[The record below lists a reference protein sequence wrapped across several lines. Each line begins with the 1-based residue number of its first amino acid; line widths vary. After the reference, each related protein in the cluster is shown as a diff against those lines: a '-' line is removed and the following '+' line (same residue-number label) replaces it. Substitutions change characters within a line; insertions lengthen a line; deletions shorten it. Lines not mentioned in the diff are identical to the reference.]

1 MNYIMKWVCTFFI
14 FQFMFLGNFFN
25 VDSLMSYWENNNA
38 TLVSCVTSVKI
49 LNASPKKQQLQAVS
63 TSVNLQNQ
71 LGYER
76 LLHQGQVGEDVYR
89 LNLALKSLGY
99 IISKPSYIFDS
110 ETRNA
115 VIKLQKNNGLKSD
128 GCVGKNTLYAIN
140 KNLSVKKLK
149 IPDQTINVKKAPT
162 QGYWITINKT
172 SNTLTLL
179 EGKKAIK
186 KYHIATGKEAS
197 YTPVGQYKIAS
208 KVINPRWFDVA
219 GGIPSNPLGFRW
231 LGLNIKNGWIYGIHG
246 TNKPNSIGT
255 YASKGCIRMSNT
267 DVESLFKILPKGTPV
282 WIGSSNQLKQWGVQ

>member
-14 FQFMFLGNFFN
+14 LQFMFLGNFFN

-38 TLVSCVTSVKI
+38 NLVSCATSVKI
-49 LNASPKKQQLQAVS
+49 FNASSKKQQLQVVS

-71 LGYER
+71 LDYER
-76 LLHQGQVGEDVYR
+76 LLHLGQVGEDVYR

-110 ETRNA
+110 EIRNA

-140 KNLSVKKLK
+140 KNLSAKKLK

-186 KYHIATGKEAS
+186 KYHIATGKESS

-267 DVESLFKILPKGTPV
+267 DVESLFKILPKGAPV
-282 WIGSSNQLKQWGVQ
+282 WIGSSNQLKQWGAQ